1 MKKTFTLHSF
11 LILFLIFAFSFNTL
25 AQTPT
30 DGDYRTI
37 ASGTWSGVATWQVR
51 TAGNWAATA
60 IAPALTATVYIQTG
74 HTLTI
79 DVATAA
85 CNDIHV
91 HSSGVLAIGVNTI
104 EVNGKL
110 RAYTGAAVVAAGAD
124 GTFYSGQI
132 STATVGAVSI
142 SSTAGTGKMKFVGA
156 TRILTNAGEWGNNP
170 QAWDAEF
177 APTAGQTLT
186 IQTGFKASNLTITT
200 GTVTSSSADMRPDGG
215 GAGLGTLTIKNG
227 ATLQFSNTT
236 VNLKRIAAAGATSH
250 FGTLTVE
257 AGGTLDF
264 SGSSN
269 PAIGASV
276 FAFNGTVKYSG
287 AGAQTLA
294 AKGGNSAGADPL
306 TYTNLTLS
314 NTGVKTTIGA
324 LITTV
329 NGTLSLQG
337 TATAALGAGSAIVYG
352 ISGSLE
358 YAGSVI
364 QTSNSVEFPVV
375 SGPVNLII
383 NNANGVV
390 LNAPR
395 SISGVLTFTT
405 GKFALGNNQFS
416 ITNNISA
423 AIVGHNTNS
432 YVVTNGTG
440 VLQRAIAATPTSYD
454 FPIGNTF
461 FYKLANIN
469 FTTAPLAVGT
479 LSARWNVGYPGW
491 PNLPPLVEPN
501 GGTPINLISVAYNG
515 SWFLEPDI
523 TLLAGSIYTGSF
535 TGNGDN
541 VVINYSQTVL
551 VKRPTAGG
559 DWTLDGTHV
568 TTTGSNA
575 VYTLSRTGMIGFSE
589 FAVGGQLNVSLPINL
604 NYLNGYKQ
612 NGSHNLTWKVTC
624 TNNPSATMS
633 LERSADNR
641 NFTGINSII
650 ADALRCEQ
658 PFSYTDNSPLAG
670 TNYYRLKMTDAN
682 GKVSYSAAIAILN
695 AATGFDIVGLLP
707 NLVNNNAVLNVTAAQ
722 KTKMDVVVTDIAGKQ
737 VQKIAYNLIAGSNQ
751 FNINLSNLS
760 AGTYQITGYTAEGKS
775 RTVRFVKQ

>member
-11 LILFLIFAFSFNTL
+11 LILFFIFAFSFNTL

-60 IAPALTATVYIQTG
+60 IAPTLTATVYIQTG

-124 GTFYSGQI
+124 GTFYSGQT

-142 SSTAGTGKMKFVGA
+142 SSTAGTGKMKFVGN
-156 TRILTNAGEWGNNP
+156 TRTVTNIGEWGNNP

-186 IQTGFKASNLTITT
+186 IQTGFKANNITVSS
-200 GTVTSSSADMRPDGG
+200 GTVTSSSTDLRPDGSA
-215 GAGLGTLTIKNG
+215 AGLGTLTVKNG
-227 ATLQFSNTT
+227 STLQFSNPSIN
-236 VNLKRIAAAGATSH
+236 VKRVGAVSATSH

-257 AGGTLDF
+257 AGAILDF
-264 SGSSN
+264 SGTNS
-269 PAIGASV
+269 PVIGASV
-276 FAFNGTVKYSG
+276 FAFTGTVKYSG

-294 AKGGNSAGADPL
+294 TKGGNSAGTDPV

-314 NTGVKTTIGA
+314 NTGIKTTAGA
-324 LITTV
+324 LTTTI

-337 TATAALGAGSAIVYG
+337 TATVALGATAILAYG
-352 ISGSLE
+352 VSGTLE
-358 YAGSVI
+358 YAGSAA
-364 QTSNSVEFPVV
+364 QTTGLTPVEWPTTNPPA
-375 SGPVNLII
+375 SLTI
-383 NNANGVV
+383 NNANGVI
-390 LNAPR
+390 LNATAGRTIAGNLTLTNGLLTTTTLLTMDVTSTVAAVSNASFVNGQLKKIGNTDFTFPVGKI
-395 SISGVLTFTT
+395 SISGYVPIKISNFAVFPAATTAFTAEYIRSSAELLGPVTYPALNHVSRVDYWTLNNSGTTSPIVDITCYWTNESSSAGSASYINSLSDLIIAHFNGTNWDLAAPVSMVTGGSTFT
-405 GKFALGNNQFS
+405 
-416 ITNNISA
+416 
-423 AIVGHNTNS
+423 
-432 YVVTNGTG
+432 
-440 VLQRAIAATPTSYD
+440 
-454 FPIGNTF
+454 
-461 FYKLANIN
+461 
-469 FTTAPLAVGT
+469 
-479 LSARWNVGYPGW
+479 
-491 PNLPPLVEPN
+491 
-501 GGTPINLISVAYNG
+501 
-515 SWFLEPDI
+515 
-523 TLLAGSIYTGSF
+523 AGSVVWPAVSIFSPFSLGSTF
-535 TGNGDN
+535 LTN
-541 VVINYSQTVL
+541 
-551 VKRPTAGG
+551 P
-559 DWTLDGTHV
+559 
-568 TTTGSNA
+568 
-575 VYTLSRTGMIGFSE
+575 
-589 FAVGGQLNVSLPINL
+589 LPINL

-612 NGSHNLTWKVTC
+612 NGSHNLVWKVTC
-624 TNNPSATMS
+624 TNNLSATMS